1 MMNLP
6 RSVRVF
12 ERHIGGEDH
21 VAQAPRVGFTISTIR
36 CGVPPTDCRCI
47 KAEKQRNSEGEKAA
61 LRCPE
66 PADD

>member
-21 VAQAPRVGFTISTIR
+21 VAQAPRVGFTISIIR
-36 CGVPPTDCRCI
+36 F